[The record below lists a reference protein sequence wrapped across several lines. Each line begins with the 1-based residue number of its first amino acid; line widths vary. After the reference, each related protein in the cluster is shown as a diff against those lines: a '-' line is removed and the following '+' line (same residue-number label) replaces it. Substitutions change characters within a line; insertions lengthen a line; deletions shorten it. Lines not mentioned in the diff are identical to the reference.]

1 MRFTITAFWD
11 SESGVWVASND
22 ELGLATWAKTIEE
35 LRRKI
40 HVLVPEAIELNGIT
54 PEDESVPYDLLLHE
68 NQRTPIHP

>member
-11 SESGVWVASND
+11 SESRVWVASNE

-40 HVLVPEAIELNGIT
+40 HVMVPEAIELNGII
-54 PEDESVPYDLLLHE
+54 PEDESVPYDLVVHE